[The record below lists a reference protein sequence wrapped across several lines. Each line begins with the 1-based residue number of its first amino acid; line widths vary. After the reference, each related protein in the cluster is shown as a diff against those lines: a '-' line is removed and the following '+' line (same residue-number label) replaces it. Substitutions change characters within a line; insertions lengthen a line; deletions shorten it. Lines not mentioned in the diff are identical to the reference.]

1 MAIENQMELFEDG
14 GLKDEGG
21 TVDPVSGNDVPV
33 GSTQEEVR
41 DDIPAQLSEGEFV
54 LPADVV
60 RYHGLDKI
68 MRLRDEAKAGL
79 ARMEAMGQ
87 MGNSEEA
94 TIPDGIPFDI
104 NDLDVEDDGVL
115 EYNQGGV
122 VMQPGFTGIQSTQ
135 PSQFQN
141 YQGQFVPYQPPTPIQ
156 AGSQQYV
163 APQYQP
169 PAQASVPTMA
179 EQQTPTFQDFI
190 STPTGAYDELRE
202 YKNAETGET
211 RKIPFVG
218 GQPIY
223 PIPEGFTYQDPEA
236 VTTEEFTTTPTTGQ
250 TQVQTTTGGGGER
263 DDFNPVSAT
272 TAAAKSLGY
281 ETGTSSSTGIVSG
294 LVGSLF
300 GGPLGMLS
308 GAMGSED
315 GVESTYGKPGTIDP
329 ATGAVFGQANIPGMT
344 KNSPNVAQGFNPI
357 TGQPMATFSGTPSAS
372 YMKDK
377 IAMAFGFA
385 ENPNAT
391 LTGYQVINRFAPT
404 PLAEQGFKSTADKI
418 RENTAM
424 QIGGPNAS
432 LYGPTPVSPAELGF
446 TKATAAY
453 TTASKNTG
461 TYGSNTGN
469 ITNTAFGLGVVN
481 DSGQVETPSGTVVQ
495 MTDPTTGKKHSLLG
509 SPKENKNTLDM
520 IDKNIQDYHDKGGAP
535 SGTPSGSVSGGT
547 PSANPADREPGGG
560 ASFGGGDND
569 NSSSGSSSSSGGYGG
584 GIGTGGGVGE
594 SFGPHGGFN
603 KGGDVAKQMKK
614 SGLTSKK

>member
-1 MAIENQMELFEDG
+1 MAIEKQMEMFEDG

-21 TVDPVSGNDVPV
+21 TKDPVSGNNVPV

-68 MRLRDEAKAGL
+68 MALRDEAKMGL
-79 ARMEAMGQ
+79 QRMEAMGQ

-94 TIPDGIPFDI
+94 TIPDGVPFDI
-104 NDLDVEDDGVL
+104 NDLDMDDTL

-122 VMQPGFTGIQSTQ
+122 VMQPGFTGVQNVQ

-141 YQGQFVPYQPPTPIQ
+141 YQGQFVPYLPAQPVQ
-156 AGSQQYV
+156 AGSQQFV

-169 PAQASVPTMA
+169 PTQAPIPTM
-179 EQQTPTFQDFI
+179 QQQNLPEFKDFI
-190 STPTGAYDELRE
+190 STPTGSYDELRE

-211 RKIPFVG
+211 RQIPFVG

-236 VTTEEFTTTPTTGQ
+236 VTTEEVTTTPTTGQ
-250 TQVQTTTGGGGER
+250 TQVQTTTGAGGER

-272 TAAAKSLGY
+272 AAAAKSLGY
-281 ETGTSSSTGIVSG
+281 DTGTSSSTGIVSG
-294 LVGSLF
+294 LVGSLL
-300 GGPLGMLS
+300 GGPMGMIS
-308 GAMGSED
+308 GALGLDD
-315 GVESTYGKPGTIDP
+315 GDTESTYGKPGTIDP
-329 ATGAVFGQANIPGMT
+329 ATGAIFGQSNIPGLT
-344 KNSPNVAQGFNPI
+344 KNSSNVAQGFNPV

-391 LTGYQVINRFAPT
+391 LTGYQIVNRFAPT
-404 PLAEQGFKSTADKI
+404 PLAEQGFKSTADI
-418 RENTAM
+418 VRENTAM

-432 LYGPTPVSPAELGF
+432 VTGPTPVSAESLGF
-446 TKATAAY
+446 SKATAGY
-453 TTASKNTG
+453 NIASKNTG

-469 ITNTAFGLGVVN
+469 ISQTAFGLGVVN
-481 DSGQVETPSGTVVQ
+481 DSGQIETPSGTVVQ
-495 MTDPTTGKKHSLLG
+495 KTDPTTGKKHSLLG
-509 SPKENKNTLDM
+509 TEKQNKAILDM

-547 PSANPADREPGGG
+547 ASANPADQAPGGG
-560 ASFGGGDND
+560 ASFGGGNNDND
-569 NSSSGSSSSSGGYGG
+569 NSTSGGMSSSDFGAAQEAGKGYRGGY
-584 GIGTGGGVGE
+584 
-594 SFGPHGGFN
+594 GFN
-603 KGGDVAKQMKK
+603 KGGNVAKQMKK